1 MDLSG
6 SLSGAGGIGG
16 LLSVT
21 RSTSSNTASYYPCYD
36 ANGNISDYVDTSGTV
51 VAHREYDAYGN
62 TLAVSGSMAN
72 DFSFWFSTKYLDQE
86 TGLYYYGY
94 RYYDPVT
101 GRWLSRD
108 PIHERGGINLY
119 TFVKNDPVD
128 KIDPRGLACG
138 VIVKRITADVTGR
151 TDKYGHE
158 WIEVGGGTSSYGWW
172 PVDGVSIW
180 DALFGVPGDVNRGRP
195 QDPHNMDV
203 SDITWE
209 TEIETRAWIFFSR
222 KLEAGSKA
230 GTPCKCAS
238 CGDILDCLDS
248 FAGNYAGKWSI
259 WRSCRTFSKQA
270 LSACCLEKGKK
281 TVTTRTYTV
290 P

>member
-1 MDLSG
+1 V
-6 SLSGAGGIGG
+6 GG
-16 LLSVT
+16 LLAVT
-21 RSTSSNTASYYPCYD
+21 DSSGTYFATFD
-36 ANGNISDYVDTSGTV
+36 ANGNVSEYLDSTGAIA
-51 VAHREYDAYGN
+51 AHYEYDPFGGTTVATGAKA
-62 TLAVSGSMAN
+62 T
-72 DFSFWFSTKYLDQE
+72 DFSHRFSTKFLDPE

-94 RYYDPVT
+94 RYLDTET

-108 PIHERGGINLY
+108 PIHERGGFNLY
-119 TFVKNDPVD
+119 AFVSNDPAD
-128 KIDPRGLACG
+128 RIDPRGLVCG
-138 VIVKRITADVTGR
+138 VVVKRITADVTGR

-172 PVDGVSIW
+172 PIKGVTIW
-180 DALFGVPGDVNRGRP
+180 DALFGVPGAINRGRP

-209 TEIETRAWIFFSR
+209 TEIETRTWVFFSR
-222 KLEAGSKA
+222 KLGAGRKA

-248 FAGNYAGKWSI
+248 FAGNHAGRWAI
-259 WRSCRTFSKQA
+259 WRSCRTFSKRA